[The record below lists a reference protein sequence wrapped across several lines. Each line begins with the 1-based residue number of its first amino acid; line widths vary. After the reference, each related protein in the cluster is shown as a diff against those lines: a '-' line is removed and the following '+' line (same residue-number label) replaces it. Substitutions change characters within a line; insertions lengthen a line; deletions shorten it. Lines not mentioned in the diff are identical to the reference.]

1 MNICAILT
9 YKGCRLTQSSC
20 ITAWSAISNVATR
33 MSAASN
39 VNYWSSSEWSGA
51 GYAFNVNFNSNGNL
65 NFERNNAK
73 SNAFRVRPV
82 LAYRLE
88 RSW

>member
-1 MNICAILT
+1 
-9 YKGCRLTQSSC
+9 
-20 ITAWSAISNVATR
+20 

-65 NFERNNAK
+65 NFNRNNAK

-88 RSW
+88 VN